1 MRKLAS
7 LLAVLMLFN
16 ALAFAQQREVSGS
29 IKSEEGT
36 SIPFASVTV
45 KGTATGVS
53 ADANGKF
60 SIQAAPNATLV
71 ISAVGYE
78 PKEVSARSTTVTVS
92 LKAAGNLQEVVVTAL
107 GISKQKKSL
116 GYQLSSVSQEE
127 FNKVRATDISVAL
140 AGKVPGVQLLGTPSS
155 NFGEGDL
162 RLRGIAGLS
171 GQSPIYVVD
180 GTIVNLS
187 AINLDDVE
195 SISVLK
201 GPVASAL
208 YGLRAQGGVIE
219 VKLKRGSKRKP
230 TVTVNSLTEFGNVSL
245 LPKYQNEYGGGYS
258 QEWDIFHYNPSIH
271 PASWAA
277 FEGQKLV
284 NYGAD
289 ESWGPRLDGTL
300 VREWFSWYPG
310 DDFGKETPFSP
321 HPNNVKDFYTTSKRY
336 NNNVSFE
343 GGSENANYRFNYNNR
358 YQELPFPNTKRQ
370 ENLFSF
376 RGGLNVNS
384 KLSISTNV
392 NYSVTDQLGDR
403 TEGYTNDGQNISQNF
418 NQWFQRQLDINK
430 LKDYKNPA
438 GGYKT
443 WNITAPHN
451 TRAAYWDNMYY
462 QVYESFRRSWQN
474 RIYGDINI
482 SYKIL
487 PYLSFSTIARASVLN
502 YGGDGRIASYGLEI
516 PSYNIN
522 NGTFQEYNF
531 ENRLE
536 FNKRFGNF
544 GVRQLVGSNFMTQA
558 RKYNSASTVGGLS
571 VPDLYSITASIDRP
585 SVGNTWLDYRLNS
598 LYTNGSYDYKNF
610 LFLDVTLRNDW
621 TSTLLP
627 GRKNNFL
634 YPSVSTS
641 FVFTDVLES
650 SAKFKEILSYGKLRA
665 AYGRTGS
672 APEPYVLN
680 PTYGLGTP
688 YGSNPTM
695 SVPTTVYDVAL
706 KPALTK
712 EYEIGTELKFL
723 KNRLGLDFSWYRRD
737 GVDQLVNLSVTNS
750 SGAGSVWLNAGLIR
764 SQGFDLTLDASIIK
778 GRDFSWDV
786 QFNVSR
792 NISKVIDLDTSKG
805 LRNLSL
811 GTASFGPS
819 VNARVGEKWGAIVGT
834 RMKMDEKTGLPVI
847 TSAGNWVRET
857 NQVLGHVLPELMGGG
872 VTTVRYKNIS
882 FSGTFTFQKGGMFYS
897 TTRLWNLYS
906 GLSAETVGN
915 NDKGNPLRD
924 DPADGGGIKV
934 EGVLANGTPTTVY
947 VDAQT
952 YYSNLYG
959 IHTPFLSKSTFFKMA
974 EAKLNYTIK
983 ANTLIKGMNDINIS
997 LICRNPWLIS
1007 APAKKWGIDPSELE
1021 NSNSYYEGGQ
1031 LPQVRSYGLNVTFG
1045 F

>member
-36 SIPFASVTV
+36 NIPFASVTV

-78 PKEVSARSTTVTVS
+78 PKEVSARSTTITVS

-116 GYQLSSVSQEE
+116 GYQIATVSPED
-127 FNKVRATDISVAL
+127 FNKVRPTDITAAL
-140 AGKVPGVQLLGTPSS
+140 AGKVAGMQLLGTPSS
-155 NFGEGDL
+155 NFGEGQI
-162 RLRGIAGLS
+162 RLRGISSLG
-171 GQSPIYVVD
+171 GTDPIYVVD
-180 GTIVNLS
+180 GTIVSLS
-187 AINLDDVE
+187 AINLDEVE

-208 YGLRAQGGVIE
+208 YGLRAQNGAIE
-219 VKLKRGSKRKP
+219 VKLKRGAKRKP
-230 TVTVNSLTEFGNVSL
+230 GVTVNSLTEFGNVAL

-258 QEWDIFHYNPSIH
+258 QDWQTFTYNPAIH

-277 FEGQKLV
+277 FNGQKLV
-284 NYGAD
+284 EYGAD
-289 ESWGPRLDGTL
+289 ESWGPRMDGTL

-336 NNNVSFE
+336 NNSVAFE
-343 GGSENANYRFNYNNR
+343 GGGDNSSFRFNYNNR
-358 YQELPFPNTKRQ
+358 YQELPFPNTQRQ

-376 RGGLNVNS
+376 RGNLNVTP
-384 KLSISTNV
+384 KLTISTNV
-392 NYSVTDQLGDR
+392 NYSVIDQLGDR
-403 TEGYTNDGQNISQNF
+403 SEGYTNDGQNITQNF
-418 NQWFQRQLDINK
+418 NQWFQRQLDIKK
-430 LKDYKNPA
+430 LRDYKNPA

-443 WNITAPHN
+443 WNIRSPID

-474 RIYGDINI
+474 RVFGDINI

-487 PYLSFSTIARASVLN
+487 PYLTYTTIARASILN

-522 NGTFQEYNF
+522 NGTFQDYNF

-544 GVRQLVGSNFMTQA
+544 GVRQLVGSNFMRQT

-571 VPDLYSITASIDRP
+571 VPDLYSISASIDRP
-585 SVGNTWLDYRLNS
+585 SVGNTWLDFRMNS

-621 TSTLLP
+621 TSSLLP
-627 GRKNNFL
+627 GRKNTFL

-641 FVFTDVLES
+641 FVFTDVLET

-665 AYGRTGS
+665 GYGRTGTDPG
-672 APEPYVLN
+672 AYALN

-695 SVPTTVYDVAL
+695 SVPTTVYDIAI
-706 KPALTK
+706 KPSLTK

-723 KNRLGLDFSWYRRD
+723 KNRIGLDFAWYRKD
-737 GVDQLVNLSVTNS
+737 GVDQIVNLGVTNS
-750 SGAGSVWLNAGLIR
+750 SGASSVWLNAGLIR
-764 SQGFDLTLDASIIK
+764 SQGFDLAIDASIIK
-778 GRDFSWDV
+778 TRDFSWDV
-786 QFNVSR
+786 QFNIAR
-792 NISKVIDLDTSKG
+792 NISKVIDLDSAKG
-805 LRNLSL
+805 LRNLNQ

-819 VNARVGEKWGAIVGT
+819 VNARIGEKWGAIIGT
-834 RMKMDEKTGLPVI
+834 RPLIDEKTGLPVI
-847 TSAGNWVRET
+847 TAAGNWVRQT
-857 NQVLGHVLPELMGGG
+857 NQILGYSLPEYMGGA
-872 VTTVRYKNIS
+872 VTTFRYKNLS
-882 FSGTFTFQKGGMFYS
+882 LSGTLTFQRGGMFYS

-924 DPADGGGIKV
+924 DPADGGGIRV
-934 EGVLANGTPTTVY
+934 DGVLADGTPKTVY
-947 VDAQT
+947 VEAQT
-952 YYSNLYG
+952 YYSNMYG
-959 IHTPFLSKSTFFKMA
+959 LHTPFLSKSSFLKLA
-974 EAKLNYTIK
+974 ELKLAYTIK
-983 ANTLIKGMNDINIS
+983 ANTLIKGIKDINIAAS
-997 LICRNPWLIS
+997 CRNPWLIS

-1021 NSNSYYEGGQ
+1021 NANSYYEGGQ
-1031 LPQVRSYGLNVTFG
+1031 LPMVRSYGINVTFG